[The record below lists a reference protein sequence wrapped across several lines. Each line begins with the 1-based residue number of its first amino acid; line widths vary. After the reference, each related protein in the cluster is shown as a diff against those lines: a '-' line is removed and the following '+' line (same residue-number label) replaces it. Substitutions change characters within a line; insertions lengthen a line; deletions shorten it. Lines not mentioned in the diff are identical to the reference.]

1 MLTGTPLLIG
11 LSPRLMRNLPS
22 QYGFPGKTLQ
32 YLEQSMAHWVMAA
45 GALAVMVPTVDR
57 GGEIDEQD
65 IALGDYA
72 GALDGLILQGGADID
87 PVAYGEAPHELLQA
101 TDVVRDRFEL
111 ALLRAFVRA
120 GKPVLGICRGMQL
133 INVAYGGSLH
143 QDLVAGGATGVPHVA
158 PSYDEHAHALAIA
171 EGSWLAGLYPGPGPH
186 QVNSIHHQ
194 GIHRLGQGL
203 SIEAWSDD
211 GIAECLR
218 ATGAEFVVGVQWHPE
233 FHDRRF
239 PSLMPGEPL
248 LRAFLA
254 AASRRRGSQTS
265 PSRTAC

>member
-1 MLTGTPLLIG
+1 MQSGKPLLIG

-22 QYGFPGKTLQ
+22 QFGFRGKTLQ
-32 YLEQSMAHWVMAA
+32 YLEQSVAHWVVSA

-57 GGEIDEQD
+57 GGELDEQD
-65 IALGDYA
+65 IALADYVD
-72 GALDGLILQGGADID
+72 ALDGLILQGGADID
-87 PVAYGEAPHELLQA
+87 PVAYGEAPHELLQS
-101 TDVVRDRFEL
+101 TDAVRDRFEL

-143 QDLVAGGATGVPHVA
+143 QDLVAGGATGKQHVA
-158 PSYDEHAHALAIA
+158 PTYDEHAHALSIA
-171 EGSWLAGLYPGPGPH
+171 DGSWLAGLYPGAGPH

-194 GIHRLGQGL
+194 GVKRLGRGL

-211 GIAECLR
+211 GIPECLR
-218 ATGAEFVVGVQWHPE
+218 ATDAEFVVGVQWHPE

-239 PSLMPGEPL
+239 PALMPGEPL

-254 AASRRRGSQTS
+254 AAGVRRELQT
-265 PSRTAC
+265 PP